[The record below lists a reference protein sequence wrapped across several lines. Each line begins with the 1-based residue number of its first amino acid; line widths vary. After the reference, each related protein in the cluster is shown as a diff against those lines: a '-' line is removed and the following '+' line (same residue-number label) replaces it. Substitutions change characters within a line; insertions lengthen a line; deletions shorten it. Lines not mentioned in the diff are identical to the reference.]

1 MPPTGRV
8 FVVGSINTDLV
19 AYVERLPEP
28 GETVGGAR
36 FAETAGGKGANQA
49 VAAARAGASCV
60 LHGAVGDDAYGRAR
74 VDDLAAA
81 GVATEHVAVL
91 PEERSG
97 VALIY
102 VDARG
107 ENQIAVAPGANGA
120 FRLDVEAFCAGVGP
134 NDVVLLQNEI
144 DLSVTTA
151 AIALARER
159 GAAVMWNIA
168 PALTDVGAA
177 ERATVAQVDYL
188 IVNAG
193 ELDALQPRRG
203 GESAAEA
210 ARRAVS
216 ELGCRR
222 VLVTLGAG
230 GAVLADAR
238 GVHRQAA
245 ATVTPIDTVGAGD
258 CFAGV
263 FAASVA
269 TGRKPLTALRRA
281 VAAAGVCVT
290 REGAQRAMPSADEI
304 VLATTLAD
312 VSPASMGRLLAP
324 LRPGED
330 LLAEMLDDDRD

>member
-1 MPPTGRV
+1 MPAAGRV
-8 FVVGSINTDLV
+8 LVVGSINTDLV

-74 VDDLAAA
+74 VADLAAA
-81 GVATEHVAVL
+81 GVGVGHVAVL
-91 PEERSG
+91 PDERSG

-102 VDARG
+102 VDAGG

-120 FRLDVEAFCAGVGP
+120 FRLDAADFGAEVGP
-134 NDVVLLQNEI
+134 DDVVLLQNEI
-144 DLSVTTA
+144 DRGVTTA
-151 AIALARER
+151 AVALARER

-168 PALTDVGAA
+168 PALASVGEA
-177 ERATVAQVDYL
+177 ERAAIAQVDYL
-188 IVNAG
+188 VVNAG
-193 ELDALQPRRG
+193 ELEALSARRS
-203 GESAAEA
+203 GESAADA
-210 ARRAVS
+210 ARRAAG
-216 ELGCRR
+216 ELGCPR
-222 VLVTLGAG
+222 VLLTLGAE

-238 GVHRQAA
+238 GVHRQSAA
-245 ATVTPIDTVGAGD
+245 PVQAIDTVGAGD

-269 TGRKPLTALRRA
+269 NGREPIDALRRA

-290 REGAQRAMPSADEI
+290 REGAQRAMPSDKEI
-304 VLATTLAD
+304 GRAVGMGASSEPGSTGA
-312 VSPASMGRLLAP
+312 SPVVHPRA
-324 LRPGED
+324 
-330 LLAEMLDDDRD
+330 

>member
-1 MPPTGRV
+1 MPPAGRV
-8 FVVGSINTDLV
+8 LVVGSINTDLV

-74 VDDLAAA
+74 IADLTAA
-81 GVATEHVAVL
+81 GVGVGHVAVL
-91 PEERSG
+91 PDERSG

-120 FRLDVEAFCAGVGP
+120 FRLDVEDFGAEVGP
-134 NDVVLLQNEI
+134 DDVVLLQNEI
-144 DLSVTTA
+144 DPGVTTA
-151 AIALARER
+151 AIGLARER

-168 PALTDVGAA
+168 PALRSVGEA
-177 ERATVAQVDYL
+177 ERAAIAQVDYL
-188 IVNAG
+188 VVNAG
-193 ELDALQPRRG
+193 ELEALLARRH
-203 GESAAEA
+203 GESAAEG
-210 ARRAVS
+210 ARRAVP
-216 ELGCRR
+216 ELGCSQ
-222 VLVTLGAG
+222 VLLTLGAG

-238 GVHRQAA
+238 GAHRQSAA
-245 ATVTPIDTVGAGD
+245 PVQAVDTVGAGD

-269 TGRKPLTALRRA
+269 TGREPLSALRRA

-290 REGAQRAMPSADEI
+290 REGAQRAMPSAEEI
-304 VLATTLAD
+304 GRAVGF
-312 VSPASMGRLLAP
+312 SPTSVGRVLAP
-324 LRPGED
+324 LRRDDD
-330 LLAEMLDDDRD
+330 LLEEMLENDRD

>member
-1 MPPTGRV
+1 VPPAGRV
-8 FVVGSINTDLV
+8 VVVGSINTDLV

-60 LHGAVGDDAYGRAR
+60 MHGAVGDDAYGRAR
-74 VDDLAAA
+74 VDDLAGA
-81 GVATEHVAVL
+81 GVVTEHVAVL

-102 VDARG
+102 VDACG

-144 DLSVTTA
+144 DPSVTTA

-159 GAAVMWNIA
+159 GATVMWNIA
-168 PALTDVGAA
+168 PALMAVGAA
-177 ERATVAQVDYL
+177 ERTAIAQVDYL

-193 ELDALQPRRG
+193 ELEALQPRQG
-203 GESAAEA
+203 GESASEA
-210 ARRAVS
+210 ARRAVT
-216 ELGCRR
+216 ELGCPR
-222 VLVTLGAG
+222 VLVTLGAA
-230 GAVLADAR
+230 GAVLAEAR

-245 ATVTPIDTVGAGD
+245 SPVEAIDTVGAGD

-263 FAASVA
+263 FAGAIA
-269 TGRKPLTALRRA
+269 TIREPLTALRRA
-281 VAAAGVCVT
+281 VAAAGLCVT
-290 REGAQRAMPSADEI
+290 REGAQRSMPSAEEI
-304 VLATTLAD
+304 ERAVG
-312 VSPASMGRLLAP
+312 VSPVSVGRVLAP
-324 LRPGED
+324 LRRGDD
-330 LLAEMLDDDRD
+330 LLAEMLDDDGD

>member
-1 MPPTGRV
+1 MPATGRV
-8 FVVGSINTDLV
+8 VVVGSINTDLV

-49 VAAARAGASCV
+49 VAAARSGASCV

-81 GVATEHVAVL
+81 AVVTEHVAVL

-107 ENQIAVAPGANGA
+107 ENQIAVAPGANAA
-120 FRLDVEAFCAGVGP
+120 FRLDVEEFCTGVGP
-134 NDVVLLQNEI
+134 SDVVLMQNEI
-144 DLSVTTA
+144 DPSVTTA

-168 PALTDVGAA
+168 PALTAVGVA
-177 ERATVAQVDYL
+177 ERAAIAQVDYL

-193 ELDALQPRRG
+193 ELEALLGRRSG
-203 GESAAEA
+203 ASAAEEA
-210 ARRAVS
+210 ARAVA
-216 ELGCRR
+216 ELGCAQ
-222 VLVTLGAG
+222 VLLTLGAE
-230 GAVLADAR
+230 GAVLADERRA
-238 GVHRQAA
+238 HHQAA
-245 ATVTPIDTVGAGD
+245 HRVRAIDTVGAGD

-263 FAASVA
+263 FAASIA
-269 TGRKPLTALRRA
+269 TGREPIGALRRA
-281 VAAAGVCVT
+281 VAAAGLCVT
-290 REGAQRAMPSADEI
+290 REGAQRAMPSAEEI
-304 VLATTLAD
+304 ERAVTLAD
-312 VSPASMGRLLAP
+312 VSPASVSRVGATAP
-324 LRPGED
+324 R
-330 LLAEMLDDDRD
+330 

>member
-1 MPPTGRV
+1 MPAAGRV
-8 FVVGSINTDLV
+8 LVVGSINTDLV

-74 VDDLAAA
+74 VDDLAGAA
-81 GVATEHVAVL
+81 VETQHVAVL
-91 PEERSG
+91 QEERSG

-120 FRLDVEAFCAGVGP
+120 FRLDVQAFCAGVGP

-144 DLSVTTA
+144 DPSVTTA

-168 PALTDVGAA
+168 PALTSVGEA
-177 ERATVAQVDYL
+177 ERAAIAQVDYL
-188 IVNAG
+188 VVNAG
-193 ELDALQPRRG
+193 ELEALSAQRS
-203 GESAAEA
+203 GESAAEW
-210 ARRAVS
+210 ARRAVA
-216 ELGCRR
+216 ELGCSQ
-222 VLVTLGAG
+222 VLLTLGAE

-238 GVHRQAA
+238 GVHRQSAA
-245 ATVTPIDTVGAGD
+245 PVQAIDTVGAGD

-263 FAASVA
+263 FAASIA
-269 TGRKPLTALRRA
+269 NRREPIDARRRA
-281 VAAAGVCVT
+281 VAAAGLCVK
-290 REGAQRAMPSADEI
+290 REGAQRAMPSAEEI
-304 VLATTLAD
+304 CRAV
-312 VSPASMGRLLAP
+312 
-324 LRPGED
+324 GESVT
-330 LLAEMLDDDRD
+330 

>member
-1 MPPTGRV
+1 MPAAGRV
-8 FVVGSINTDLV
+8 VVVGSINTDLV

-60 LHGAVGDDAYGRAR
+60 LHGAVGDDAYGTAR

-120 FRLDVEAFCAGVGP
+120 FRLEAEAFCAGVGP
-134 NDVVLLQNEI
+134 NDVVLLQNEVAP
-144 DLSVTTA
+144 SVTTA
-151 AIALARER
+151 AIALARD
-159 GAAVMWNIA
+159 GATVMWNIA
-168 PALTDVGAA
+168 PALTAVGEA
-177 ERATVAQVDYL
+177 ERAAIVQVDYL

-193 ELDALQPRRG
+193 ELDALMARRA
-203 GESAAEA
+203 GESATEA
-210 ARRAVS
+210 ARRAVA
-216 ELGCRR
+216 ELGCPR
-222 VLVTLGAG
+222 VLVTLGAD

-245 ATVTPIDTVGAGD
+245 TSVQAIDTVGAGD

-263 FAASVA
+263 FAASIA
-269 TGRKPLTALRRA
+269 TGREPIDALRRA
-281 VAAAGVCVT
+281 VAAAGLCVT
-290 REGAQRAMPSADEI
+290 REGAQRAMPSDEEI
-304 VLATTLAD
+304 VRATTLAD
-312 VSPASMGRLLAP
+312 VSPTSVGRVLAP

>member
-1 MPPTGRV
+1 MPAAGRV
-8 FVVGSINTDLV
+8 LVVGSINTDLV

-60 LHGAVGDDAYGRAR
+60 LHGAVGDDAHGRAR
-74 VDDLAAA
+74 VDDLAKAA
-81 GVATEHVAVL
+81 VVTEHVAVL

-120 FRLDVEAFCAGVGP
+120 FRLDVQAFCAGVGP

-168 PALTDVGAA
+168 PALTSVGEAVRAA
-177 ERATVAQVDYL
+177 IEQVDYL
-188 IVNAG
+188 VVNAG
-193 ELDALQPRRG
+193 ELDALQPRGG

-210 ARRAVS
+210 ARRAVD
-216 ELGCRR
+216 ELGCPQ
-222 VLVTLGAG
+222 VLVTLGAE
-230 GAVLADAR
+230 GAVMADVR
-238 GVHRQAA
+238 DVHRQAA
-245 ATVTPIDTVGAGD
+245 VPVQAVDTVGAGD

-269 TGRKPLTALRRA
+269 TGREPLPALRRA

-290 REGAQRAMPSADEI
+290 REGAQRAMPSAEEI
-304 VLATTLAD
+304 GRAVGF
-312 VSPASMGRLLAP
+312 SPTSVGRVMAP
-324 LRPGED
+324 LRRDDD
-330 LLAEMLDDDRD
+330 LLEEMLDDG